1 VLFHRDG
8 KTATVTVVDHELTR
22 HRGIRTNGKTDAEM
36 TIDPREP
43 PTADE
48 PTMALLAA
56 LPMAL
61 HPQARK
67 AACIGLGSGITT
79 HVLLGNPRLTQ
90 VDTIEIEREM
100 VRGAELFRPWNELA
114 YTDPRSR
121 IVVDD
126 AKTFFAAQP
135 VKYDLI
141 VSEPSNPWVSGVAN
155 LFSDEFYKLVRRHLD
170 GNGVFVQWIQLYE
183 TDVSL
188 VVSVLKAL
196 EANFDDYVVYA
207 SSDLDLLVAASNG
220 RSLGPPDP
228 GVLAIPPIARILG
241 RVGVRSPQDLQI
253 RLVGTRKSW
262 RGLGRAFAVPMN
274 SDYAP
279 VLDQNAAR
287 TRFLRLNALPLVVFA
302 RAFLPALEML
312 SGMRRADEQ
321 TAVTPSPDYDGSRR
335 AWEAMWLRDVLLGRA
350 EVASQVVA
358 WPQLHD
364 EARRLSGWMRT
375 CDVPTVP
382 LSSLIPI
389 AQLLVPELTPAELD
403 PIWAS
408 IASSCGGHLTPRGR
422 EWLAFFQATG
432 RRDGPGMAIEARRL
446 LAGDPYLT
454 PALRRYLVAGGM
466 LGSIAAGNRGD
477 ARDLWSRNAES
488 VGAADDLLFQVL
500 VAESRGE

>member
-1 VLFHRDG
+1 
-8 KTATVTVVDHELTR
+8 
-22 HRGIRTNGKTDAEM
+22 
-36 TIDPREP
+36 
-43 PTADE
+43 
-48 PTMALLAA
+48 
-56 LPMAL
+56 
-61 HPQARK
+61 
-67 AACIGLGSGITT
+67 
-79 HVLLGNPRLTQ
+79 
-90 VDTIEIEREM
+90 
-100 VRGAELFRPWNELA
+100 
-114 YTDPRSR
+114 
-121 IVVDD
+121 
-126 AKTFFAAQP
+126 
-135 VKYDLI
+135 
-141 VSEPSNPWVSGVAN
+141 
-155 LFSDEFYKLVRRHLD
+155 
-170 GNGVFVQWIQLYE
+170 
-183 TDVSL
+183 
-188 VVSVLKAL
+188 
-196 EANFDDYVVYA
+196 
-207 SSDLDLLVAASNG
+207 
-220 RSLGPPDP
+220 
-228 GVLAIPPIARILG
+228 
-241 RVGVRSPQDLQI
+241 
-253 RLVGTRKSW
+253 
-262 RGLGRAFAVPMN
+262 
-274 SDYAP
+274 
-279 VLDQNAAR
+279 
-287 TRFLRLNALPLVVFA
+287 
-302 RAFLPALEML
+302 ML
-312 SGMRRADEQ
+312 SGMRRADEE

-364 EARRLSGWMRT
+364 EARRLSRWMRT

-500 VAESRGE
+500 VAESRAE